1 VLDETAEFL
10 GAGMANLVN
19 LFNPESIVIGG
30 WVGQLLGPQ
39 LLPRI
44 REVAAAQAL
53 RYPFS
58 HVAIELGRLGP
69 DAVAMGAATLVVE
82 RFLAGGGSRF
92 VPAAARE
99 SRMEGGAMA

>member
-1 VLDETAEFL
+1 
-10 GAGMANLVN
+10 MANLVN
-19 LFNPESIVIGG
+19 LFNPECIVIGG

-44 REVAAAQAL
+44 REKAASQAL

-58 HVAIELGRLGP
+58 RMHIELGRLGP

-82 RFLAGGGSRF
+82 RFLAAGGRSVAGRTNQK
-92 VPAAARE
+92 AGE
-99 SRMEGGAMA
+99 SIRQGGAMR